1 MYETHRTTEGR
12 EMLIAEMDD
21 SHLLNTI
28 NLFCRRIGE
37 AVRVINLEEDVKP
50 DKIIAHLQPRYSA
63 ANLLA
68 KAQQELT
75 NLDEKIA
82 PYIVEAALRGLTV
95 SHLLQKAYQRDAQIG
110 QSFPGFNT
118 DKLLEAEEE

>member
-1 MYETHRTTEGR
+1 MYEIHKTAEGH
-12 EMLIAEMDD
+12 EILIAEMED

-50 DKIIAHLQPRYSA
+50 DKVIAHLQPRYSA

-68 KAQQELT
+68 KARKELT
-75 NLDEKIA
+75 DLDEKIA
-82 PYIVEAALRGLTV
+82 PYIVEAALRGLSV
-95 SHLLQKAYQRDAQIG
+95 SALLQKAYQRDAQIG

-118 DKLLEAEEE
+118 DKLLETEE

>member
-37 AVRVINLEEDVKP
+37 AIQIMNREENLVT
-50 DKIIAHLQPRYSA
+50 DKVIAHLQPRYSA
-63 ANLLA
+63 ANLMA
-68 KAQQELT
+68 KARQELT
-75 NLDEKIA
+75 EIDQKIA
-82 PYIVEAALRGLTV
+82 PYVVEAALRGLTV
-95 SHLLQKAYQRDAQIG
+95 SH
-110 QSFPGFNT
+110 PP
-118 DKLLEAEEE
+118 